1 MSFIVLSSEQQ
12 NLSTNGLTKIEQ
24 ANSFLNYFQRPIE
37 IPPYSKVALQSIRF
51 QESKSIQIGI
61 SDNMH
66 LFIGSELS
74 REGGQELFMEE
85 TTSFPIIAPLVSKPS
100 LDRNFQLDE
109 GAYSVEDF
117 VQYFKGYLDKFLV
130 HPEFESLAQVIIHYD
145 NGAFSGYKIKFDQYN
160 TSGTSTIPDKFS
172 PWIPESSNFN
182 ASNGNVKRTVSKS
195 GGGSVKFDNLCSAIG
210 TEYQLGLAGG
220 VCDFQWKALG
230 GLYKDFRVGLT
241 RPTNTILPYPP
252 SYLPGASGAFNN
264 FFEYAVEMIDEV
276 FHVYHLVNDGSECF
290 MQEINYDD
298 AVNSSFSGVDYPA
311 TRTGHKA
318 VRFLVENE
326 NVTIQLITTTDTF
339 ITLIAPN
346 ATTLLDNTTAPV
358 SQTQW
363 SLFPKIE
370 LANQS
375 QEMLITT
382 YQTQGAANT
391 YNKRSWYKG
400 CLDGVFGPSGVQ
412 YVNHVD
418 LCDRK
423 NMTFAQ
429 DVPYSG
435 LNGSL
440 GVQKAV
446 QLVTGNNLLYDPNTT
461 ETNPNN
467 RTRFIT
473 PIPNITRL
481 LGFSPFTVLSSGS
494 YAEIIGSST
503 VFTSLAPPT
512 TLDISKP
519 LLVRLKGLP
528 ITTYNGAKSGTSQV
542 IYSVGRYTS
551 DSKGVVYV
559 LPPQLI
565 YIDIGNTNVMSISQL
580 GIDLVDVLENIR
592 SNMTGKTIVTL
603 CIKPKDEKY

>member
-51 QESKSIQIGI
+51 QESKSIHIGI

-66 LFIGSELS
+66 IFIGDELS
-74 REGGQELFMEE
+74 REGGREKFIEE
-85 TTSFPIIAPLVSKPS
+85 TTSYPIIAPLVSKPS
-100 LDRNFQLDE
+100 LDRSFQLNE
-109 GAYSVEDF
+109 GAYAVEDF
-117 VQYFKGYLDKFLV
+117 VQYFKGYLDKFMV
-130 HPEFESLAQVIIHYD
+130 HPEFESLAQAIIHYN

-160 TSGTSTIPDKFS
+160 TSGTSIIPNKFS

-182 ASNGNVKRTVSKS
+182 ASNGIVKRTVSKS
-195 GGGSVKFDNLCSAIG
+195 GGGTVKFDNLCCAIG
-210 TEYQLGLAGG
+210 TEYQLGVAGG
-220 VCDFQWKALG
+220 VCDFEWKALG

-241 RPTNTILPYPP
+241 RPTNIDLPFPP
-252 SYLPGASGAFNN
+252 SYSGTNWGNYNN

-276 FHVYHLVNDGSECF
+276 FHVYQLVNDGSVSF
-290 MQEINYDD
+290 VNEIDYND
-298 AVNSSFSGVDYPA
+298 VENSSFSGVDYPA
-311 TRTGHKA
+311 TRTGHKGI
-318 VRFLVENE
+318 RFLVENE
-326 NVTIQLITTTDTF
+326 NVTIQLITTAGLF
-339 ITLIAPN
+339 VTLLAPN
-346 ATTLLDNTTAPV
+346 EIELLDNVTAPV

-370 LANQS
+370 LANQN
-375 QEMLITT
+375 QEMEITK

-391 YNKRSWYKG
+391 YNERSWYKG

-412 YVNHVD
+412 YINQVD
-418 LCDRK
+418 LTDRK
-423 NMTFAQ
+423 NITIANFIA
-429 DVPYSG
+429 YSG

-461 ETNPNN
+461 AANPDN
-467 RTRFIT
+467 RYRFIT
-473 PIPNITRL
+473 PAPNITRL
-481 LGFSPFTVLSSGS
+481 LGFSPFTALSSGS

-512 TLDISKP
+512 TLDIGNP

-528 ITTYNGAKSGTSQV
+528 ITTYNGAKSATSQV

-565 YIDIGNTNVMSISQL
+565 YIDIGNTNVMNISQL

-592 SNMTGKTIVTL
+592 NNMTGKTIVTL